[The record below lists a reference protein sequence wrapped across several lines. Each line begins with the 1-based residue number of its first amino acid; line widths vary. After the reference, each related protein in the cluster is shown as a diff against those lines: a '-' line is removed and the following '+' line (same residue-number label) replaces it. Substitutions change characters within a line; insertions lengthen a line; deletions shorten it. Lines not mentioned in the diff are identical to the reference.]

1 MAHFVSG
8 RDGWLLKRALYGEP
22 ESDDNEDNTMEYYGE
37 DSKEYYEEDTQE
49 YYGEG
54 TKEYYGEDTNEYYG
68 EETHYGNN
76 DCYTENCY
84 REDTI
89 KKDDSD
95 KDSGNLQCSFS
106 PQAVCERSFQQ
117 GLFEK

>member
-1 MAHFVSG
+1 MAHFVSC

-22 ESDDNEDNTMEYYGE
+22 ESDDNEDNTR
-37 DSKEYYEEDTQE
+37 EYYEEDTQE

-54 TKEYYGEDTNEYYG
+54 TKEYYGEDTKEYYG

-76 DCYTENCY
+76 GCYTENCY
-84 REDTI
+84 RDDTI

-95 KDSGNLQCSFS
+95 EDNGNLQCSFS
-106 PQAVCERSFQQ
+106 LSSTMKDPSGFPARIV
-117 GLFEK
+117 